1 MQSPHFYYRKQ
12 TIGEAIWEQKFAFF
26 SAFFFVVLITYGVLS
41 FLDFVPN
48 DPTETPAVVVEPDRT
63 PRGDEVAEDTTP
75 DVIIIDALDKEVAV
89 LNPSSSAVSV
99 LDQAL
104 LEGVVRHPESAN
116 LLEEGTVFLF
126 GHSSGLPNIIN
137 KNFQAFNGIQK
148 LTWGDK
154 IRLQSDDF
162 EYVYRVEKVYEAKAS
177 TASIELQQTGN
188 RLVLATCNS
197 FGSKDDRFI
206 VEAVLVDSYP
216 L

>member
-1 MQSPHFYYRKQ
+1 MQPSNFYYRKQ
-12 TIGEAIWEQKFAFF
+12 TIGEAIWEQKVAFF

-41 FLDFVPN
+41 YLDFVPN
-48 DPTETPAVVVEPDRT
+48 EPTKTPAVVVEPDRT
-63 PRGDEVAEDTTP
+63 NEDAVAEDATP
-75 DVIIIDALDKEVAV
+75 DVIIIDALDKEVPV
-89 LNPSSSAVSV
+89 LNPSSSSVSV

-104 LEGVVRHPESAN
+104 LDGVVRHPESAN

-148 LTWGDK
+148 LTWGDT
-154 IRLQSDDF
+154 IRLQSADF
-162 EYVYRVEKVYEAKAS
+162 EYVYRVEKVYQVKAS
-177 TASIELQQTGN
+177 TASISLQQTGN
-188 RLVLATCNS
+188 RLVLSTCNS